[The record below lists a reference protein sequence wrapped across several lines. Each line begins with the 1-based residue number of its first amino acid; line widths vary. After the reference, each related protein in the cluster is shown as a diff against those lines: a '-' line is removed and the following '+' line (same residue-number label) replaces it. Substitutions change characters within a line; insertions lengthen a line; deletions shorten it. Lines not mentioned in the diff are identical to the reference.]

1 MQRETRSKLDSL
13 SAVTA
18 ILCIGVGLSML
29 VAWQI
34 GQAAYRTWQASAIA
48 DAERLS
54 SELRYRVQHE
64 QEPLIAASVLY
75 FGSDVVTFDELRAAS
90 AQLIQMGSEHYSLAF
105 GFIVPDSTGAYE
117 LMYGIGTS
125 ELLLTGENTPLD
137 ARLYDSVTLAL
148 QNPTSLVTGALFRAE
163 DKSVLPITIAVPN
176 GSLRGVLLYL
186 IDFSALLNNVS
197 DELNSDRLHLAVIHP
212 ETPDEPHGITER
224 SSFTN
229 EFDYHIELDLG
240 VFAWDLVWQFR
251 KDYGQPIDYL
261 PAYIVFLCGIIF
273 SSLAALYVKILLQ
286 QKQKIQILVDEK
298 SAKLEN
304 AQEQM
309 IQQGKLAALGGM
321 VAGISHELNTPIGNG
336 LMAASVLDS
345 RTKEIKHS
353 FDSQQLTQSELTD
366 YLSTA
371 MDSSKIVEQNLRRAA
386 NLISSFKQVAVDQT
400 SARRRDFNVSVV
412 LNEMKVTLQPQLK
425 LTPHVLIIECPE
437 HLPMQSYPGPLGQVL
452 TNLVMNSLKHALPP
466 SKRGIMKISVT
477 QLSSTK
483 ISIRYTDN
491 GIGIDKAIAGKIFDP
506 FFTTQLGQGGSG
518 LGLHI
523 VWSLVTEVL
532 GGDISLENTES
543 VSGQEQSEPQRYQ
556 GAHFLINLP
565 VVAP

>member
-13 SAVTA
+13 YAVTA

-34 GQAAYRTWQASAIA
+34 GLSAYRTWQASAIA

-54 SELRYRVQHE
+54 SELRYRVQRE
-64 QEPLIAASVLY
+64 QEPLVAASVLY
-75 FGSDVVTFDELRAAS
+75 FGSNVVTFDELQAAS
-90 AQLIQMGSEHYSLAF
+90 AQLVRMSSEQYSLAF
-105 GFIVPDSTGAYE
+105 AFITPDNAGAYE
-117 LMYGIGTS
+117 LVYGIGTS
-125 ELLLTGENTPLD
+125 ELLRTAENTPLD
-137 ARLYDSVTLAL
+137 ARLYDSVALAL
-148 QNPTSLVTGALFRAE
+148 EDPTSLVTGALFHA
-163 DKSVLPITIAVPN
+163 DGKSLLPITIAVPN
-176 GSLRGVLLYL
+176 GSLRGALLYL
-186 IDFSALLNNVS
+186 IDFSALLQDVS
-197 DELNSDRLHLAVIHP
+197 DELNSDRMHLTIIHP
-212 ETPDEPHGITER
+212 ETPDEPHGLTDPLN
-224 SSFTN
+224 FTD
-229 EFDYHIELDLG
+229 EFRYNIELDLG
-240 VFAWDLVWQFR
+240 VFVWDLVWQFR
-251 KDYGQPIDYL
+251 QDYGQPVNYL

-298 SAKLEN
+298 SAKLDN

-336 LMAASVLDS
+336 LMGASILDA

-353 FDSQQLTQSELTD
+353 FDSQQLTQSELSD
-366 YLSTA
+366 YLNTA
-371 MDSSKIVEQNLRRAA
+371 VDSSKIVEQNLRRAA

-400 SARRRDFNVSVV
+400 SSRRRHFNVSVV
-412 LNEMKVTLQPQLK
+412 LNEMKTTLQPQLK
-425 LTPHVLIIECPE
+425 HTPHVLIIECPE
-437 HLPMQSYPGPLGQVL
+437 NLPMQSYPGPLGQVL
-452 TNLVMNSLKHALPP
+452 TNLVMNSLKHALSP

-477 QLSSTK
+477 QHSSTK

-491 GIGIDKAIAGKIFDP
+491 GIGIDKAIAGQIFDP

-523 VWSLVTEVL
+523 VWSLVSEVL

-543 VSGQEQSEPQRYQ
+543 VSGQELSEPQRYQ